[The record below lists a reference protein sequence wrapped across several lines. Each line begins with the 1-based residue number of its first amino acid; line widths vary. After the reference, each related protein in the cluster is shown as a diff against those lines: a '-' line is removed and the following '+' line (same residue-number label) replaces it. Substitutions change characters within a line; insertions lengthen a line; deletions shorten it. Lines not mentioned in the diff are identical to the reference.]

1 MKANLDCI
9 PCFLNQSLEA
19 ARMATDDE
27 ELHERVMKE
36 VMAHLQN
43 VSFSR
48 SPPEISMGVHDII
61 RKITGSDDPYR
72 KVKDKSN
79 EMAKKLYPG
88 MKEMVRNA
96 EEPLLMAIKLSIV
109 GNVIDFGTANRFN
122 VEEMIEKAAEKE
134 LGGEYEEFKNALAT
148 SKSILYIADNAGE
161 VFFDKLLIEK
171 LAEMGKEIVYAVRA
185 NAIINDATKKDAE
198 FAGIDEFAKIIAG
211 DEGQEKSSPGML
223 LLNASPDFMEY
234 FENSDMVISKGQG
247 NYESLS
253 DVERSIVF
261 LLMVKCPLVAKDIGI
276 EVGTPVLK
284 VKK

>member
-48 SPPEISMGVHDII
+48 SPPEISMDVHDII

-134 LGGEYEEFKNALAT
+134 LGGEYEEFKNALA
-148 SKSILYIADNAGE
+148 SAKSILYIADNAGE

-171 LAEMGKEIVYAVRA
+171 LAEMGKEIVYSVRA

-223 LLNASPDFMEY
+223 LSNASSNFMNY
-234 FENSDMVISKGQG
+234 FESSDMVISKGQG

>member
-27 ELHERVMKE
+27 EVHERVMKE

-43 VSFSR
+43 VSFSH
-48 SPPEISMGVHDII
+48 SPPEISMGVHNII
-61 RKITGSDDPYR
+61 RKITKSDDPYR
-72 KVKDKSN
+72 EVKDKSN
-79 EMAKKLYPG
+79 EMAKNLYPHL
-88 MKEMVRNA
+88 KDMVRNA
-96 EEPLLMAIKLSIV
+96 EDPLLMAIKLSIV

-122 VEEMIEKAAEKE
+122 VEEMVEMAAEKE
-134 LGGEYEEFKNALAT
+134 LGGEYEEFKNALAS

-161 VFFDKLLIEK
+161 VFFDKLLIEE
-171 LAEMGKEIVYAVRA
+171 LAEMGKEIIYAVRA
-185 NAIINDATKKDAE
+185 NPIINDATKEDAK
-198 FAGIDEFAKIIAG
+198 FAGIDKFAKLISG
-211 DEGQEKSSPGML
+211 DEGQDKSSPGML
-223 LLNASPDFMEY
+223 LLNASPDFINY

-247 NYESLS
+247 NYESLI
-253 DVERSIVF
+253 DVERSMIF

>member
-48 SPPEISMGVHDII
+48 SPPEISMDVHHII

-161 VFFDKLLIEK
+161 VFFDKLLMEK
-171 LAEMGKEIVYAVRA
+171 LAEMGKEIIYAVRA
-185 NAIINDATKKDAE
+185 NPIINDATKKDAE

-234 FENSDMVISKGQG
+234 FESSDMVISKGQG

-253 DVERSIVF
+253 DVGRGIVF

>member
-1 MKANLDCI
+1 
-9 PCFLNQSLEA
+9 
-19 ARMATDDE
+19 MATDDE

-171 LAEMGKEIVYAVRA
+171 LAEMGKEIIYAVRA
-185 NAIINDATKKDAE
+185 NPIINDATKKDAE

-223 LLNASPDFMEY
+223 LSNASSNFMEY

-253 DVERSIVF
+253 DVGRSIVF